1 MRQLAPLL
9 TEHVVK
15 PLNELG
21 VRIDLRG
28 VQTGMLLIPALMVAG
43 ALVHAWLK
51 KRRQMKDAGM

>member
-15 PLNELG
+15 PLIELG
-21 VRIDLRG
+21 VPIDLRG